1 MTGMKQP
8 RLQAVS
14 DFLMSLRT
22 CRFEHPA
29 IRRRLKILRYTTM
42 VISMTLFAVSLALM
56 LLIRTQAVAQALVSG
71 GNPDAASSNVLTTL
85 LPIVIAVLAGALVLS
100 EVIYNAVRS
109 VLLRGLKK
117 S

>member
-1 MTGMKQP
+1 MTETKQS

-42 VISMTLFAVSLALM
+42 AVSMTLFAVSLALT
-56 LLIRTQAVAQALVSG
+56 LLMRSQAVAQAVVSG
-71 GNPDAASSNVLTTL
+71 GNPDAASANVIGML
-85 LPIVIAVLAGALVLS
+85 LPMVIAVLVGALVLS

>member
-1 MTGMKQP
+1 MTETKPP

-14 DFLMSLRT
+14 DYLMSLRT

-29 IRRRLKILRYTTM
+29 IRRQLKMLRYTTM
-42 VISMTLFAVSLALM
+42 AVSMTLFAVTFAIT
-56 LLIRTQAVAQALVSG
+56 LLLRAQAVDQAVVIG
-71 GNPDAASSNVLTTL
+71 ANPDVASANVLGML
-85 LPIVIAVLAGALVLS
+85 LPIVIAVLVGALVLS

-109 VLLRGLKK
+109 FLLRGLKK